1 MCEKVIRN
9 MIGAVTFHV
18 FELDT
23 DGQVTNERT
32 KHTNKIGMSLL
43 LSQLLPWIIPV
54 IDDTV
59 AIGPDTRC
67 YLLV

>member
-9 MIGAVTFHV
+9 MIVAVTFYV

-23 DGQVTNERT
+23 DRQVANERT

-43 LSQLLPWIIPV
+43 LSQLLPRIIPM
-54 IDDTV
+54 IDDTI
-59 AIGPDTRC
+59 AIRPDTRC
-67 YLLV
+67 YLRV